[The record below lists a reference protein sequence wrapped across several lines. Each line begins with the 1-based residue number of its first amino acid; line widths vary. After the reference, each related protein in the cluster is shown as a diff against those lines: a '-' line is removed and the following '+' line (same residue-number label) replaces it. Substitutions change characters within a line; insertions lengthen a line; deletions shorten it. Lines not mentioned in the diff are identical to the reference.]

1 MGRIASGANHPTF
14 WGLQGGPRC
23 FGRSK
28 LQFRLGDNKGGLET
42 SLGVWLPTSHPHHTA
57 CPGLPFVDGALET
70 HAIRLLPDDC
80 PPFRKPSFYLHQ
92 SAAEREATVKMAT
105 PSQMLTKFESKSS
118 RAKGIAFHPKRPW
131 ILVSL
136 HSSTI
141 QLWDYRMGTLIDR
154 FEEHD
159 GPVRAVAFHKTQP
172 LFASGGDDYK
182 IKVWS
187 YQTRRCLFTLNGHL
201 DYVRTVFF
209 HDELPWIVSC
219 SDDQTI
225 RIWNWQNRSL
235 STMAPR
241 LPSHPLC

>member
-1 MGRIASGANHPTF
+1 MRFAN
-14 WGLQGGPRC
+14 LGPNL
-23 FGRSK
+23 S
-28 LQFRLGDNKGGLET
+28 
-42 SLGVWLPTSHPHHTA
+42 
-57 CPGLPFVDGALET
+57 
-70 HAIRLLPDDC
+70 
-80 PPFRKPSFYLHQ
+80 
-92 SAAEREATVKMAT
+92 
-105 PSQMLTKFESKSS
+105 
-118 RAKGIAFHPKRPW
+118 RPW

-136 HSSTI
+136 HTSTI

-159 GPVRAVAFHKTQP
+159 GPVRGIDFHRTQP
-172 LFASGGDDYK
+172 LFVSGGDDYK

-209 HDELPWIVSC
+209 HHELPWILSS

-235 STMAPR
+235 SMKICFAGCNV
-241 LPSHPLC
+241 LISS